1 MRSCQFAPPSFLQK
15 IPLGCVLEGSLG
27 KVVEVVPGIEDPGE
41 GLEVEYVPVRMM
53 KGRGRGS
60 SELGTAVVTIPR
72 PGDPG
77 DGGGG
82 DRGLGP
88 GGEPRS
94 GGGNWLAWHRRCLH
108 SSDAADGLDVDRG
121 KTVQVIETD
130 DVELGVDNII
140 FSWCQ
145 IIQIEL
151 LPRAGSR
158 IEINRP
164 SLPTVVEA

>member
-41 GLEVEYVPVRMM
+41 GLEVEDVPVWMM
-53 KGRGRGS
+53 WGRRS
-60 SELGTAVVTIPR
+60 PELGSAAVTI
-72 PGDPG
+72 GDPG

-82 DRGLGP
+82 DCGLGP
-88 GGEPRS
+88 GGEPRP
-94 GGGNWLAWHRRCLH
+94 GGGNWLAGHRRCLLH
-108 SSDAADGLDVDRG
+108 CPDAADGLDVDRG

-130 DVELGVDNII
+130 DVELGVDNVI

-145 IIQIEL
+145 VIQIEL

-158 IEINRP
+158 IKIYGP
-164 SLPTVVEA
+164 SLPPVVEA